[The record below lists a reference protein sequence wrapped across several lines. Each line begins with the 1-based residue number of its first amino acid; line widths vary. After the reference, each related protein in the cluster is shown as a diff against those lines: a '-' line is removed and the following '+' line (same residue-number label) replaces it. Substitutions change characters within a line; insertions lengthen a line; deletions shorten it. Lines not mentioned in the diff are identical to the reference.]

1 MKFRLACFTAT
12 ILLAGVANAQQ
23 PAAGAAATIERVK
36 ITDNELSCAQI
47 HAEIGDMDKA
57 VADAKVV
64 EDKEK
69 TSATAAGAANTAAEV
84 AGRTGLF
91 GAFGGVAGALFG
103 QVATQTAAGAVQQSS
118 AQSAA
123 QAAARA
129 KQAQARKEHL
139 TNLFLAKECKASDLS
154 APGKSL
160 SGAELQ
166 KVTSIAP
173 SAAAFEP
180 ADAAPPPADADGAKS
195 LVGGAAENARSDLI
209 PVSLDT
215 GPGMDFGPI
224 VAKAQKVVVAG
235 YRVGFVTRN
244 SASAY
249 AGAGL
254 ANLGQS
260 TGRNRT
266 ITQAQNKRIEVGLMN
281 VNVPL
286 MQAIA
291 DQLYADF
298 VAQLKAAGKTVV
310 TFEEIAQ
317 SAAVAAIEKAEIK
330 EGNTYTVS
338 PMGDARHY
346 TIVAPSGQPLYFMAG
361 EMLGDKGPFAQGN
374 NKTLG
379 AIANAA
385 QAVALLPMV
394 MIDFAEL
401 ASSGRSNFGSNAH
414 VEAKP
419 GMALLPLNT
428 LLWAAHGGNPVV
440 TEMGSRRLKSSVAV
454 PGDYATIHEV
464 DSFDTAGLANALTR
478 VSGTQGTQFFREKK
492 AYVADPAKFAQ
503 LALKSGFSANKAF
516 AEAAK
521 IAP

>member
-1 MKFRLACFTAT
+1 MNFRYAVCIAVSLIA
-12 ILLAGVANAQQ
+12 ANAYAQ
-23 PAAGAAATIERVK
+23 PAGTTPATIERVK
-36 ITDNELSCAQI
+36 ITDNDLSCAQI

-57 VADAKVV
+57 DPDAKTV

-123 QAAARA
+123 QAATRA

-173 SAAAFEP
+173 SAAAGEP
-180 ADAAPPPADADGAKS
+180 ADIPQAPADSDGAKS
-195 LVGGAAENARSDLI
+195 LVGSAAENARSDLI
-209 PVSLDT
+209 PVSLGT
-215 GPGMDFGPI
+215 GPGMDFGSL

-235 YRVGFVTRN
+235 YRVAFVTRN

-249 AGAGL
+249 AGAGI
-254 ANLGQS
+254 ANIGQS
-260 TGRNRT
+260 TGYNRT
-266 ITQAQNKRIEVGLMN
+266 ITQAQKKRIEVGLMN
-281 VNVPL
+281 VNAPL

-317 SAAVAAIEKAEIK
+317 SPAVAAIDKAEIK
-330 EGNTYTVS
+330 EGNTYTIS

-346 TIVAPSGQPLYFMAG
+346 TIVAPSGQPLYFISG
-361 EMLGDKGPFAQGN
+361 ELLGDKGPFSQGN
-374 NKTLG
+374 NKTIG
-379 AIANAA
+379 TIAGDA

-394 MIDFAEL
+394 VIDFAEV
-401 ASSGRSNFGSNAH
+401 SSSERSTFRSNAEVG
-414 VEAKP
+414 AKP
-419 GMALLPLNT
+419 GMAVVPMHT
-428 LLWAAHGGNPVV
+428 LLWAAYAGNPIV
-440 TEMGSRRLKSSVAV
+440 TELGSRRLEKVVPV
-454 PGDYATIHEV
+454 PGEFASIRDVEN
-464 DSFDTAGLANALTR
+464 FDTASLANALTR

-503 LALKSGFSANKAF
+503 LAPKSGFSANKAF

-521 IAP
+521 NAP